1 MARYTSV
8 VIGTGF
14 SGICMGIKLKQ
25 KGIHNFIILEKA
37 DEIGGTWRENT
48 YPGAECDIPSALYSF
63 SFEPYPDWE
72 YKWSHQPQILA
83 YLKMC
88 VAKYDLKSNIHFQ
101 KELTS
106 AHWNETNFFW
116 NIKTRD
122 GSIFESKTIIPAVGQ
137 LHFPSIPLFSKK
149 ENFRGV
155 SFHSARWNH
164 KISLNGKTVGV
175 IGNAASAIQFIPE
188 IRKSAKKI
196 IVFQRSANWILPKQ
210 DRLYKN
216 WEKKL
221 VKLFPFL
228 LKLYRLKIWLMAGAL
243 FLLMNKGF
251 GYLRK
256 FFQWQT
262 KRYIYA
268 KIKDP
273 KIREELIPKF
283 PLGAKRLLF
292 SDEYYHALNQ
302 ENVSVVT
309 NPIQEFTSK
318 GIQTEDGEKH
328 ELDVLIYST
337 GFKTQ
342 PFLMG
347 LEVVGKKGILI
358 DEFWKNESKTYLG
371 MTTSN
376 FPNLFFMY
384 GPNTNLGHNS
394 IILMIEA
401 QAKYIVQ
408 CVEHIEKDHVPSLE
422 VKNEV
427 MENYYQA
434 IQLRLKKMIWT
445 TVEKSWYISE
455 DGNSPNNWPGRTWE
469 YMRKTKKANFNDFK

>member
-1 MARYTSV
+1 M
-8 VIGTGF
+8 
-14 SGICMGIKLKQ
+14 
-25 KGIHNFIILEKA
+25 
-37 DEIGGTWRENT
+37 
-48 YPGAECDIPSALYSF
+48 
-63 SFEPYPDWE
+63 
-72 YKWSHQPQILA
+72 
-83 YLKMC
+83 
-88 VAKYDLKSNIHFQ
+88 
-101 KELTS
+101 
-106 AHWNETNFFW
+106 
-116 NIKTRD
+116 
-122 GSIFESKTIIPAVGQ
+122 
-137 LHFPSIPLFSKK
+137 
-149 ENFRGV
+149 
-155 SFHSARWNH
+155 
-164 KISLNGKTVGV
+164 
-175 IGNAASAIQFIPE
+175 
-188 IRKSAKKI
+188 
-196 IVFQRSANWILPKQ
+196 
-210 DRLYKN
+210 
-216 WEKKL
+216 
-221 VKLFPFL
+221 
-228 LKLYRLKIWLMAGAL
+228 
-243 FLLMNKGF
+243 
-251 GYLRK
+251 
-256 FFQWQT
+256 
-262 KRYIYA
+262 
-268 KIKDP
+268 
-273 KIREELIPKF
+273 
-283 PLGAKRLLF
+283 
-292 SDEYYHALNQ
+292 
-302 ENVSVVT
+302 VT